1 MLYFLSFLFYT
12 TTADVPLENT
22 IGYPHGACDAMSNAV
37 NIFLLFLYLLV
48 CKQNY
53 TNKLQMHLK

>member
-1 MLYFLSFLFYT
+1 MNLNMNAIFLSFLFYT

-22 IGYPHGACDAMSNAV
+22 IGYSHGACDAMSNAV
-37 NIFLLFLYLLV
+37 NIFVVLYLLV

-53 TNKLQMHLK
+53 TTK

>member
-1 MLYFLSFLFYT
+1 MRQEIKCYILSFLFFA
-12 TTADVPLENT
+12 TTADVPSEAT

-37 NIFLLFLYLLV
+37 NIFLYFLV

-53 TNKLQMHLK
+53 ATK